1 MRIEIIEHDPLVR
14 KLLELLAAQ
23 LPDLRLEQPADVI
36 LLTARELGRTASL
49 RHSNPAAKIAVMT
62 NKPDFRYPEAA
73 RAAGADGFWYPLPE
87 SAALHRFLLAVMAGE
102 KPFPETVPVVMLGNA
117 ERSNI
122 TNREMEV
129 LRQIVSGKTDT
140 QIGEALGVSVPTVKH
155 HIQQLRLKTGLVN
168 RTQLAAEAVGCG
180 LIDTALN
187 NYTFV

>member
-36 LLTARELGRTASL
+36 LLT
-49 RHSNPAAKIAVMT
+49 
-62 NKPDFRYPEAA
+62 A

-117 ERSNI
+117 ESSNI

-129 LRQIVSGKTDT
+129 LRQIVSGKTDP

-180 LIDTALN
+180 LIDTAPN